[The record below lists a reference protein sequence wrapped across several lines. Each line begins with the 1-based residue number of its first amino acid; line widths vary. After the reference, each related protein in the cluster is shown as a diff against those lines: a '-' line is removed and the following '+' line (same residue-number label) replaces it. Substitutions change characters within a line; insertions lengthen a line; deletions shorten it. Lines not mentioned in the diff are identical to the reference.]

1 LGLIVSRDS
10 NQMVDDHF
18 GDATKMVE
26 IDSSANAKS
35 RILAGKKFF
44 AGTARSYKIYL

>member
-10 NQMVDDHF
+10 NQVVDDHYE
-18 GDATKMVE
+18 DVLVMVE
-26 IDSSANAKS
+26 INSSANAEF

-44 AGTARSYKIYL
+44 AGMARSYKIYL